1 MTAFAMIAQRC
12 GLSLREAADFLDVR
26 LDTVKSWSSGRNPA
40 AAGAIAELRALYAQ
54 IERAAGE
61 GLAQIAKMKP
71 ETAELGLAK
80 SDAEAK
86 RLGFPCIGAHGAALG
101 IIAAKAGIPVSI
113 VPRGSSVASA
123 AAADVHDREV

>member
-1 MTAFAMIAQRC
+1 MTLFALLIQRC
-12 GLSLREAADFLDVR
+12 GLSLREAADFLNVR
-26 LDTVKSWSSGRNPA
+26 IDTVKSWSSGRNPTPR
-40 AAGAIAELRALYAQ
+40 GVIDELRALYAQ
-54 IERAAGE
+54 IERAAEE

-71 ETAELGLAK
+71 EAAEIGLAK

-86 RLGFPCIGAHGAALG
+86 RLGFSCVGAHGAALG

-123 AAADVHDREV
+123 AAIKAHGI

>member
-1 MTAFAMIAQRC
+1 MTAFALLIKRC
-12 GLSLREAADFLDVR
+12 GLSLSEAADFLSVR
-26 LDTVKSWSSGRNPA
+26 IDTVKSWSSGRNPVPE
-40 AAGAIAELRALYAQ
+40 GAIDELRALYAK
-54 IERAAGE
+54 IERAAEE
-61 GLAQIAKMKP
+61 GLAQIAKMNP
-71 ETAELGLAK
+71 EAADLGLAK

-123 AAADVHDREV
+123 AAVKAHGI